1 MYLNLFR
8 KALNY
13 VQEFGDNLVI
23 VMCKIKQTK
32 KTKAV
37 KLFTPRKTEFYTKL
51 NLIRRSHKE
60 NVQIA
65 NKHMKKYSMLPV
77 TRKMQ
82 IKTQMRKLT
91 PTIMAKIKD

>member
-13 VQEFGDNLVI
+13 VQEFEDNLVI

-37 KLFTPRKTEFYTKL
+37 KLFTPRKTEFYTK
-51 NLIRRSHKE
+51 
-60 NVQIA
+60 
-65 NKHMKKYSMLPV
+65 
-77 TRKMQ
+77 
-82 IKTQMRKLT
+82 
-91 PTIMAKIKD
+91 